1 MSIIFQYKNT
11 SLADL
16 SHNTHFNTDELE
28 EILNQCYEL
37 EGLGKSGITDI
48 HCVFEMTSHSNNPF
62 MCDVI
67 LKMEGPDIR
76 VSRDGKEPFQVALMV
91 CKKAVTVA
99 RNKSHKNDK

>member
-11 SLADL
+11 SIETL
-16 SHNTHFNTDELE
+16 SKNEHFNESELE

-48 HCVFEMTSHSNNPF
+48 YCVFEMTTHINNPF
-62 MCDVI
+62 VCDVV

-91 CKKAVTVA
+91 CKKAVKVA
-99 RNKSHKNDK
+99 RNKSHKHDK